1 MKKIKLNLLIKLF
14 LIQILIILTSS
25 SKAFAYIGLGP
36 LLPVIGSVIVYVF
49 IGIISILGIIVYPLR
64 KIVKKIN
71 NKKQKE
77 TLEKFRE
84 IENDKSNPSNK

>member
-1 MKKIKLNLLIKLF
+1 MKKIKLSLLIKIF
-14 LIQILIILTSS
+14 LTQILIILISS

-36 LLPVIGSVIVYVF
+36 LLPAIGSIVVYIF

-71 NKKQKE
+71 NKKNKKE
-77 TLEKFRE
+77 D
-84 IENDKSNPSNK
+84 IQS